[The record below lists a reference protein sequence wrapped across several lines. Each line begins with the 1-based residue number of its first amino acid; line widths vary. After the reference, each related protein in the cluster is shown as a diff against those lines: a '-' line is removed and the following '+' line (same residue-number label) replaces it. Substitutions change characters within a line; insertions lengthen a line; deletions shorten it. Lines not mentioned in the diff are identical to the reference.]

1 MSSQPR
7 VWFIDTSTLLSMAA
21 DQAIENVVLTAIGL
35 DHVRI
40 VDVVEREL
48 VYRATRPETKR
59 LAQTA
64 IAQMPSTWRTMDTYF
79 LDEGEIAEAQ
89 DDVADG
95 RLLKDD
101 YEHWAEATIITL
113 ARKAVSRGNVLD
125 IQFMT
130 EDFEARRVACTVPGV
145 QAQSIHRL
153 LYERVQAR
161 LMPAHDAQTISGLLY
176 DSGRSRT
183 STTVEDFTRP
193 NRKGLGRA
201 GQP

>member
-1 MSSQPR
+1 
-7 VWFIDTSTLLSMAA
+7 MAA
-21 DQAIENVVLTAIGL
+21 DTAIMNAVSSAIGL

-40 VDVVEREL
+40 VDVVQQEL
-48 VYRATRPETKR
+48 VYRASRPETKL

-79 LDEGEIAEAQ
+79 LDEDQIAEAQ

-95 RLLKDD
+95 RILKDD

-113 ARKAVSRGNVLD
+113 ARQAVSRGNVLD

-145 QAQSIHRL
+145 QPKSIHRL
-153 LYERVQAR
+153 L
-161 LMPAHDAQTISGLLY
+161 H
-176 DSGRSRT
+176 
-183 STTVEDFTRP
+183 
-193 NRKGLGRA
+193 
-201 GQP
+201 

>member
-7 VWFIDTSTLLSMAA
+7 VWFVDTSTLLSMAA
-21 DQAIENVVLTAIGL
+21 DPASKNAVSSAIGL

-40 VDVVEREL
+40 VDVVHREL
-48 VYRATRPETKR
+48 AYRATRPETRR

-64 IAQMPSTWRTMDTYF
+64 TAHMPSTWRTMDTYF
-79 LDEGEIAEAQ
+79 LTENEIAEAQ

-95 RLLKDD
+95 RTLKDE

-113 ARKAVSRGNVLD
+113 ARQAVSRGNVLD

-130 EDFEARRVACTVPGV
+130 EDFEARRVAFTIPGV
-145 QAQSIHRL
+145 QPKSIHRL
-153 LYERVQAR
+153 LYERVQSR
-161 LMPAHDAQTISGLLY
+161 LMAADDAQTISGLLY
-176 DSGRSRT
+176 RSGRSRT
-183 STTVEDFTRP
+183 STTVDDFILP